1 MRPGDVIVAVDG
13 RPLSSM
19 SELVAEVRRRTPGST
34 VAFDVVRNDAGERVR
49 LTIDVVLGERPR
61 T

>member
-13 RPLSSM
+13 APLSSM